1 MFKEIHEK
9 IQKTND
15 QRMKMMFTLINV
27 MSNTKESSLELR
39 TAVAASMLEMLDT
52 SMLPE
57 DAILIQLIDSAIDS
71 VCSEAENKGI
81 VNMKES
87 LRKIIKVTLEKV
99 NHVATGDS
107 ILNNI
112 NLN

>member
-1 MFKEIHEK
+1 MFKEIQEK

-27 MSNTKESSLELR
+27 MKNTKESTLELR

-57 DAILIQLIDSAIDS
+57 DTLLIQIIESSIDSI
-71 VCSEAENKGI
+71 CEEAEGRGI
-81 VNMKES
+81 PNLKNT
-87 LRKIIKVTLEKV
+87 LRNIINVSHEKVTRMAE
-99 NHVATGDS
+99 ADS

-112 NLN
+112 NYN